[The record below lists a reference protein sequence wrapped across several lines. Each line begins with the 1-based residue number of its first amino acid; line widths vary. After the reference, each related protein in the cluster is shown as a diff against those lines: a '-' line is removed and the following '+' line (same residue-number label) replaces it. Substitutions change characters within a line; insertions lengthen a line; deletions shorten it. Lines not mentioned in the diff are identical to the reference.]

1 MAAREALPSQLLDQ
15 SNRWCL
21 FLDLDG
27 TLIEFAAAPQ
37 LVKPPPELVP
47 LLMRVA
53 EAFDGALAMV
63 SGRSLSELDQLLAP
77 LRLPAAG
84 LHGVE
89 RRDAEGR
96 YSRCPVDTAAMDEA
110 RRALCAL
117 ADCHPETVL
126 EDKGLAVALHYRRN
140 PAIGP
145 SIVDEIHLIA
155 KDLGPTLQMQEGAYV
170 CEIKPSAANK
180 RTAVETF
187 LAEPP
192 FLARRPIFVGDDL
205 SDRDAFHAVTRRDG
219 LAIAVGAR
227 TAASWRLPNPAAVR
241 RWLAQIA
248 HFAASLG

>member
-1 MAAREALPSQLLDQ
+1 MSESALGRLPGRSH
-15 SNRWCL
+15 RWCL

-27 TLIEFAAAPQ
+27 TLIEFAAAPE
-37 LVKPPPELVP
+37 LARPPSDLVP
-47 LLMRVA
+47 LLERVSHA
-53 EAFDGALAMV
+53 LDGAVAIITGRAV
-63 SGRSLSELDQLLAP
+63 SEVDRLLAP

-96 YSRCPVDTAAMDEA
+96 FGRCPVDTAAVAAA
-110 RRALCAL
+110 RRAMHSL
-117 ADCHPETVL
+117 AERYPDAIL

-145 SIVDEIHLIA
+145 ALIECVRSIAQE
-155 KDLGPTLQMQEGAYV
+155 LGPSIQMQNGVFV
-170 CEIKPSAANK
+170 CELKPSAANK

-192 FLARRPIFVGDDL
+192 FLARRPIFVGDDET
-205 SDRDAFHAVTRRDG
+205 DRDAFDAVACHGG
-219 LAIAVGAR
+219 LAIAVG
-227 TAASWRLPNPAAVR
+227 TQVASGWRLRNPAAVR

-248 HFAASLG
+248 HFTALTE